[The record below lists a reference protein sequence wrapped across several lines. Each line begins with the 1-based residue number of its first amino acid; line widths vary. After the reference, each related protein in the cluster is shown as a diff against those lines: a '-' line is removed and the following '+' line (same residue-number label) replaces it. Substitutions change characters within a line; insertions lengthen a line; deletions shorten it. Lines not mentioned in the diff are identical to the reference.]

1 MITFSL
7 VKENLLESGK
17 RLLKVIQYGT
27 KTADVAAAFGD
38 DSAPLKDMIAI
49 YANTSENG
57 DNIIIGYLNKNQISA
72 AGEKRIFSLK
82 SDGSLSFAIHLKND
96 GTCEIGSDT
105 DNAVRFSKL
114 EEGFN
119 KLRDD
124 FNSFVNTSYNVHSHA
139 NSGAAPPSSLGT
151 SSTANITAAKIDEI
165 KVP

>member
-1 MITFSL
+1 MITLSI
-7 VKENLLESGK
+7 VKENVLQAGK
-17 RLLKVIQYGT
+17 RILKVVQYGT
-27 KTADVAAAFGD
+27 KSADVVSSFGD

-57 DNIIIGYLNKNQISA
+57 DNIIIGYLNKNQISKP
-72 AGEKRIFSLK
+72 GEKRIFSLK
-82 SDGSLSFAIHLKND
+82 SDGSLSFDIHLKTD
-96 GTCEIGSDT
+96 GTCEIGSNV

-124 FNSFVNTSYNVHSHA
+124 FNSFVNTTYNTHTHA
-139 NSGAAPPSSLGT
+139 NNGAAPPSSIGT
-151 SSTANITAAKIDEI
+151 PSTANIVGAKIEEI